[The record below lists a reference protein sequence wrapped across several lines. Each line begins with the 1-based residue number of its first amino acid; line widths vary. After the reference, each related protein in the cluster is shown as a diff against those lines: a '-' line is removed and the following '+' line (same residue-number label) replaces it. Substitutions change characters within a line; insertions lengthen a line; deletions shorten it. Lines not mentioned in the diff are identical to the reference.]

1 MKTFFMIKPDGVQ
14 RNLVGEIISKVEA
27 KGFSIT
33 KIKMMTISKE
43 LAEQHYGEH
52 KDKPFCNDLVSFI
65 TSGPVVAMQVEGEDV
80 VLQIRNIMGAT
91 NPSESTPGSIR
102 GDLATELDKNVVHG
116 SDSDESAERELS
128 LFFGN

>member
-14 RNLVGEIISKVEA
+14 RNLVGEIISRVEA

-33 KIKMMTISKE
+33 KIKMMTISQE
-43 LAEQHYGEH
+43 LAEKHYEEH
-52 KDKPFCNDLVSFI
+52 KDKSFFSDLVSFI
-65 TSGPVVAMQVEGEDV
+65 TSGPVVAMQVEGENV
-80 VLQIRNIMGAT
+80 VLQIRNLMGAT

-116 SDSDESAERELS
+116 SDSDESAERELL
-128 LFFGN
+128 LFFGK

>member
-14 RNLVGEIISKVEA
+14 RNLVGEIISRIEA
-27 KGFSIT
+27 KGFTIT

-52 KDKPFCNDLVSFI
+52 KDKPFFSDLVSFI
-65 TSGPVVAMQVEGEDV
+65 TSGPVVAMQVEGENV
-80 VLQIRNIMGAT
+80 VLQIRNLMGAT

>member
-14 RNLVGEIISKVEA
+14 RNLVGEIISRVEA
-27 KGFSIT
+27 KGFFIT

-43 LAEQHYGEH
+43 LAEEHYGEH
-52 KDKPFCNDLVSFI
+52 KDKPFFNDLVSFI
-65 TSGPVVAMQVEGEDV
+65 TSGPVVAMQVEGENV
-80 VLQIRNIMGAT
+80 VLQIRNLMGAT

-116 SDSDESAERELS
+116 SDSDESAERELT
-128 LFFGN
+128 LFFGK

>member
-14 RNLVGEIISKVEA
+14 RNLVGEIISRVEA

-33 KIKMMTISKE
+33 KIKMMTLSKD
-43 LAEQHYGEH
+43 LAEKHYEEH
-52 KDKPFCNDLVSFI
+52 KDKPFFSDLVSFI
-65 TSGPVVAMQVEGEDV
+65 ISGPVVAMQVEGENV
-80 VLQIRNIMGAT
+80 VVQIRNLMGAT

-128 LFFGN
+128 LFFGK

>member
-14 RNLVGEIISKVEA
+14 RNLVGEIISRVEA

-33 KIKMMTISKE
+33 KIKMMTISKD
-43 LAEQHYGEH
+43 LAEKHYEEH
-52 KDKPFCNDLVSFI
+52 KDKPFFSDLVSFI
-65 TSGPVVAMQVEGEDV
+65 ISGPVVAMQVEGENV
-80 VLQIRNIMGAT
+80 VLQIRNLLGAT

>member
-14 RNLVGEIISKVEA
+14 RNLVGEIISRVEA

-33 KIKMMTISKE
+33 KIQMMTISKE
-43 LAEQHYGEH
+43 LAEKHYEEH
-52 KDKPFCNDLVSFI
+52 KNKPFFNNLVSFI
-65 TSGPVVAMQVEGEDV
+65 TSGPVVAMQVEGENV
-80 VLQIRNIMGAT
+80 VLQIRNLMGAT

-116 SDSDESAERELS
+116 SDSDESAERELL
-128 LFFGN
+128 LFFGK

>member
-14 RNLVGEIISKVEA
+14 RNLVGEIISRVEA

-33 KIKMMTISKE
+33 KIQMMTISKE
-43 LAEQHYGEH
+43 LAEKHYEEH
-52 KDKPFCNDLVSFI
+52 KNKQFFNDLVSFI
-65 TSGPVVAMQVEGEDV
+65 TSGPVVAMQVEGENV
-80 VLQIRNIMGAT
+80 VLQIRNLMGAT

-116 SDSDESAERELS
+116 SDSDESAERELL
-128 LFFGN
+128 LFFGK

>member
-14 RNLVGEIISKVEA
+14 RNLVGEIISRVEA

-43 LAEQHYGEH
+43 LAQKHYEEH
-52 KDKPFCNDLVSFI
+52 KDKPFFSDLVSFI
-65 TSGPVVAMQVEGEDV
+65 TSGPIVAMQVEGENV
-80 VLQIRNIMGAT
+80 VLQIRNLMGAT
-91 NPSESTPGSIR
+91 NPSESSPGSIR

>member
-14 RNLVGEIISKVEA
+14 RNLIGQIISRVES
-27 KGFSIT
+27 KGFNIT

-43 LAEQHYGEH
+43 LAEEHYEEH
-52 KDKPFCNDLVSFI
+52 KDKPFFEALVSFI
-65 TSGPVVAMQVEGEDV
+65 TSGPVVAMQVEGKDV

-91 NPSESTPGSIR
+91 NPIESTRGSIR

>member
-14 RNLVGEIISKVEA
+14 RNLVGEIISRVEA

-52 KDKPFCNDLVSFI
+52 KDKPFFNDLVSFI
-65 TSGPVVAMQVEGEDV
+65 TSGPVVAMQVEGENV
-80 VLQIRNIMGAT
+80 VLQIRNLMGAT

-128 LFFGN
+128 LFFG

>member
-14 RNLVGEIISKVEA
+14 RNLVGEIISRVEA

-33 KIKMMTISKE
+33 KIKMMTISKD
-43 LAEQHYGEH
+43 LAEKNYEEH
-52 KDKPFCNDLVSFI
+52 KDKPFFSDLVSFI
-65 TSGPVVAMQVEGEDV
+65 ISGPVVAMQVEGENV
-80 VLQIRNIMGAT
+80 VVQIRNLMGAT

-128 LFFGN
+128 LFFGK

>member
-1 MKTFFMIKPDGVQ
+1 MKTFFMVKPDGVQ
-14 RNLVGEIISKVEA
+14 RNLVGEIISRVEA

-43 LAEQHYGEH
+43 LAEKHYEEH
-52 KDKPFCNDLVSFI
+52 KDKSFFSELVSFI
-65 TSGPVVAMQVEGEDV
+65 TSGPVVAMQVEGENV
-80 VLQIRNIMGAT
+80 VLQIRNLMGAT
-91 NPSESTPGSIR
+91 DPSESTPGSIR

-128 LFFGN
+128 LFFGK

>member
-14 RNLVGEIISKVEA
+14 RNLVGEIISRVEA

-43 LAEQHYGEH
+43 LAEKHYGEH
-52 KDKPFCNDLVSFI
+52 KDKPFFSDLVSFI
-65 TSGPVVAMQVEGEDV
+65 TSGPVVAMQVEGENV
-80 VLQIRNIMGAT
+80 VLQIRNLMGAT
-91 NPSESTPGSIR
+91 NPSESSPGSIR

>member
-14 RNLVGEIISKVEA
+14 RNLVGEIISRVEA

-33 KIKMMTISKE
+33 KIKMMSISKE

-52 KDKPFCNDLVSFI
+52 KDKPFFNDLVSFI
-65 TSGPVVAMQVEGEDV
+65 SSGQVVAMQVEGENV
-80 VLQIRNIMGAT
+80 VLQIRNLMGAT

-128 LFFGN
+128 LFFGK

>member
-14 RNLVGEIISKVEA
+14 RNLVGEIISRIEA
-27 KGFSIT
+27 KGFTIT

-43 LAEQHYGEH
+43 LAEQHYEEH
-52 KDKPFCNDLVSFI
+52 KDKPFFSDLVSFI
-65 TSGPVVAMQVEGEDV
+65 TSGPVVAMQVEGENV
-80 VLQIRNIMGAT
+80 VLQIRNLMGAT

-116 SDSDESAERELS
+116 SDSDESAERELT
-128 LFFGN
+128 LFFGK

>member
-14 RNLVGEIISKVEA
+14 RNLVGEIISRVEA

-33 KIKMMTISKE
+33 KIKMMTISKD
-43 LAEQHYGEH
+43 LAEKHYEEH
-52 KDKPFCNDLVSFI
+52 KDKSFFSDLVSFI
-65 TSGPVVAMQVEGEDV
+65 TSGPVVAMQVEGVNV
-80 VLQIRNIMGAT
+80 VVQIRNLMGAT

-128 LFFGN
+128 LFFGK

>member
-14 RNLVGEIISKVEA
+14 RNLIGQIISRVEV
-27 KGFSIT
+27 KGFNIT

-52 KDKPFCNDLVSFI
+52 KDKPFFNDLVSFI
-65 TSGPVVAMQVEGEDV
+65 TSGPVVAMQVEGEDA

-91 NPSESTPGSIR
+91 NPNESTPGSIR

>member
-14 RNLVGEIISKVEA
+14 RNLVGEIISRVEA

-52 KDKPFCNDLVSFI
+52 KDKPFFNDLVSFI
-65 TSGPVVAMQVEGEDV
+65 TSGPVVAMQVEGENA
-80 VLQIRNIMGAT
+80 VLQIRNLMGAT

-128 LFFGN
+128 LFFAK

>member
-14 RNLVGEIISKVEA
+14 RNLVGEIISRVET

-43 LAEQHYGEH
+43 LAEKHYGEH
-52 KDKPFCNDLVSFI
+52 KDKSFFTDLVSFI
-65 TSGPVVAMQVEGEDV
+65 TSGPVVAMQVEGENV
-80 VLQIRNIMGAT
+80 VLQIRNLMGAT

-128 LFFGN
+128 LFFGK